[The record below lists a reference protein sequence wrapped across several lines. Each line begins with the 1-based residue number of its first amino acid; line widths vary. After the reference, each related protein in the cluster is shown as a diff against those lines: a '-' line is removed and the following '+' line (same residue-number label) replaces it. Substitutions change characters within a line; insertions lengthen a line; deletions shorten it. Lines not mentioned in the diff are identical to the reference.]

1 MEVIL
6 VLLSDKN
13 FDTINCSDSVLQRKS
28 WHIYCKNTL
37 RSKLKS
43 KTHMKKTIIT
53 LVMMFCAMIFVQAQK
68 VALVDMDYIMKSI
81 PAYETASDQLNQVSA
96 KWKKE
101 VDALN
106 TEVKN
111 MYDNYQTEIVFLSKE
126 MQVKRE
132 NEIYEKEKAVQELK
146 RKYFGKDGELFKKRE
161 SLMKPIQDEVYNAVK
176 SVADE
181 NSYQLVL
188 DKSSAVS
195 IVYAVAKI
203 DISDEVL
210 TKLGYAK

>member
-1 MEVIL
+1 M
-6 VLLSDKN
+6 
-13 FDTINCSDSVLQRKS
+13 
-28 WHIYCKNTL
+28 L
-37 RSKLKS
+37 RSY
-43 KTHMKKTIIT
+43 KTEIYPTKEQIQTIHKTIGT
-53 LVMMFCAMIFVQAQK
+53 CRYVYNFYL
-68 VALVDMDYIMKSI
+68 SH
-81 PAYETASDQLNQVSA
+81 NQ
-96 KWKKE
+96 
-101 VDALN
+101 
-106 TEVKN
+106 
-111 MYDNYQTEIVFLSKE
+111 
-126 MQVKRE
+126 
-132 NEIYEKEKAVQELK
+132 EIYEKEKAVQELK

>member
-1 MEVIL
+1 
-6 VLLSDKN
+6 
-13 FDTINCSDSVLQRKS
+13 
-28 WHIYCKNTL
+28 
-37 RSKLKS
+37 
-43 KTHMKKTIIT
+43 
-53 LVMMFCAMIFVQAQK
+53 
-68 VALVDMDYIMKSI
+68 
-81 PAYETASDQLNQVSA
+81 
-96 KWKKE
+96 
-101 VDALN
+101 
-106 TEVKN
+106 
-111 MYDNYQTEIVFLSKE
+111 LSKE

>member
-1 MEVIL
+1 
-6 VLLSDKN
+6 
-13 FDTINCSDSVLQRKS
+13 
-28 WHIYCKNTL
+28 
-37 RSKLKS
+37 
-43 KTHMKKTIIT
+43 MKKTIIT
-53 LVMMFCAMIFVQAQK
+53 LVMMLCAMIFVQAQK

-176 SVADE
+176 FVADE

>member
-1 MEVIL
+1 
-6 VLLSDKN
+6 
-13 FDTINCSDSVLQRKS
+13 
-28 WHIYCKNTL
+28 
-37 RSKLKS
+37 
-43 KTHMKKTIIT
+43 
-53 LVMMFCAMIFVQAQK
+53 
-68 VALVDMDYIMKSI
+68 
-81 PAYETASDQLNQVSA
+81 
-96 KWKKE
+96 
-101 VDALN
+101 
-106 TEVKN
+106 
-111 MYDNYQTEIVFLSKE
+111 
-126 MQVKRE
+126 
-132 NEIYEKEKAVQELK
+132 VQELK

>member
-1 MEVIL
+1 
-6 VLLSDKN
+6 
-13 FDTINCSDSVLQRKS
+13 
-28 WHIYCKNTL
+28 
-37 RSKLKS
+37 
-43 KTHMKKTIIT
+43 MKKTIIT
-53 LVMMFCAMIFVQAQK
+53 LVMMLCVMIFVQAQK